1 MAHQLEIWEGEFGT
15 AYTDRNL
22 VDWRVRLPAFRQ
34 MLEGLSVRSLLEVG
48 CNRGHNLLALSNL
61 LPDGEI
67 VGLEP
72 NRHALQI
79 ARASGSGFSAL
90 WGHALDIPFRDG
102 TFDLVLTA
110 GVLIHIPLDDLPA
123 ALKEICR
130 VSRRY
135 VLAVEYYA
143 VEETLI
149 PYRGHDDLLWKRDF
163 LRHFQVVCPG
173 LTLLRHGHWGAEDGF
188 DRTHWWLMET
198 STASEAGRL
207 AGGPPVRGPA

>member
-1 MAHQLEIWEGEFGT
+1 MTHQLEVWEGEFGT

-34 MLEGLSVRSLLEVG
+34 MLEGLPIHSILELG
-48 CNRGHNLLALSNL
+48 CNRGHNLLALAGL
-61 LPDGEI
+61 LPEAEI

-90 WGHALDIPFRDG
+90 QGQALDIPFRDG
-102 TFDLVLTA
+102 TFDLVFTA
-110 GVLIHIPLDDLPA
+110 GVLIHIPLDVLPA
-123 ALKEICR
+123 ALKEIFR

-143 VEETLI
+143 EKETLI

-163 LRHFQVVCPG
+163 LRHYQALCPE
-173 LTLLRHGHWGAEDGF
+173 LTLQRRGHWGAEDGF
-188 DRTHWWLMET
+188 DRTHWWLMEKG
-198 STASEAGRL
+198 AAREAGC
-207 AGGPPVRGPA
+207 